1 MVSLKDRDQKEFQ
14 EKLQTEMAAQHVDGL
29 ILTDYGAIYYA
40 TDMQVNFSILI
51 RDLERPSR

>member
-1 MVSLKDRDQKEFQ
+1 MVSLKDRDQKVFQ

-40 TDMQVNFSILI
+40 TGYASKFQYFDS
-51 RDLERPSR
+51 RRPSR

>member
-29 ILTDYGAIYYA
+29 ILTDYGAI
-40 TDMQVNFSILI
+40 LI